1 MHEVQDVIMT
11 PDDIKS
17 AIDVAINNKVLLTY
31 PQLLLFVLLSGIA
44 AYIGAY
50 LKQKGSNL
58 ASKEDIEILTEKIES
73 VKSMYAK
80 QLEDY
85 KEELSRRS
93 RLAEVA
99 EFFTEWASPNSD
111 KVKLNG
117 YSMRLS
123 LWLSNDLYRE
133 LSSCVR
139 YEKGAPTAKEV
150 LIKVRRYILGGS
162 AGDLKAE
169 EIVHF

>member
-1 MHEVQDVIMT
+1 MT
-11 PDDIKS
+11 PQEIKAVVDS
-17 AIDVAINNKVLLTY
+17 VVAEKVLLTY

-73 VKSMYAK
+73 VKGMYAK

-123 LWLSNDLYRE
+123 LWLPNDLYRE
-133 LSSCVR
+133 VSSCVR
-139 YEKGAPTAKEV
+139 YVEGAPTAKEV
-150 LIKVRRYILGGS
+150 LIKVRRYILGDS

-169 EIVHF
+169 EIVHFEP